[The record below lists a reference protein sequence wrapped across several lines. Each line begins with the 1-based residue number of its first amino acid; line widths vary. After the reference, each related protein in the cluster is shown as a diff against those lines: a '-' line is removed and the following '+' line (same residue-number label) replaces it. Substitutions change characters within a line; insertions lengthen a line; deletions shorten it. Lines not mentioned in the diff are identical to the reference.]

1 MNYEYIYQNNQLLS
15 HHEVVIPSLLRLID
29 VHVQTLAEK
38 NKKLRIL
45 DLGSGNGSLSNFL
58 TQKGYDVV
66 GVEESTSGIEMAC
79 KNFLDCQFIQGSNY
93 DLPHHKL
100 GEKFDLIISIEV
112 IEHLFY
118 PKELL
123 RSAKRYLKPGGRLI
137 LSTPY
142 HGYLKN
148 IALSVSGKMDK
159 HFTCLWD
166 GGHIKF
172 FSVATL
178 KELLE
183 SEKYEDIQFTFAG
196 RFPYLWKAML
206 CSSTPIY
213 E

>member
-1 MNYEYIYQNNQLLS
+1 M
-15 HHEVVIPSLLRLID
+15 D
-29 VHVQTLAEK
+29 
-38 NKKLRIL
+38 
-45 DLGSGNGSLSNFL
+45 
-58 TQKGYDVV
+58 
-66 GVEESTSGIEMAC
+66 
-79 KNFLDCQFIQGSNY
+79 
-93 DLPHHKL
+93 
-100 GEKFDLIISIEV
+100 V

-118 PKELL
+118 PKELV
-123 RSAKRYLKPGGRLI
+123 RSARRCLKPGGRLI

-183 SEKYEDIQFTFAG
+183 SEQYKDIQFTFAG
-196 RFPYLWKAML
+196 RFPYFWKAML
-206 CSSTPIY
+206 CSSTLIL
-213 E
+213 